1 MVKAPKK
8 LPRKTRMSENLNRRV
23 RTVDE
28 AAAAYGGMP
37 ELIKAFGLTMAKGRT
52 NSVER
57 WQLTGVPCYHHLALY
72 LGLRYRG
79 YEATPE
85 LFGAKSWKEVPGIA
99 NVGEGRPCGASQ

>member
-1 MVKAPKK
+1 MAKATKR
-8 LPRKTRMSENLNRRV
+8 LTRKTRMSENLQREV

-37 ELIKAFGLTMAKGRT
+37 ELIKAFGLTMAKGRA

-57 WQLTGVPCYHHLALY
+57 WQLAGVPRYYHLGLY
-72 LGLRYRG
+72 LGLQHRG

-85 LFGAKSWKEVPGIA
+85 LFGARSWEEVPGIA
-99 NVGEGRPCGASQ
+99 NKGRKP

>member
-1 MVKAPKK
+1 
-8 LPRKTRMSENLNRRV
+8 MSENLNRRV

-28 AAAAYGGMP
+28 AAAAYGGMS

-57 WQLTGVPCYHHLALY
+57 WQLAGVPRYHYLALY
-72 LGLRYRG
+72 LGLQYRG

-85 LFGAKSWKEVPGIA
+85 LFGAKSWEEVPGIP
-99 NVGEGRPCGASQ
+99 NGGGHSCSASQ